1 MAGYYFEVGTK
12 FMINDKE
19 YMVRRDLELDYE
31 VENLNYKKIEIIRK
45 QELLN
50 LWWNGSLLFRVN
62 NEKEN
67 ENLLIIHNLDDL
79 DESSKSEALERFRI
93 LEPVIKGEVLPS
105 EINEYLKSLERKVG
119 KSTFYDW
126 KKDWERNED
135 IRSLVPKKPGPK
147 GSRTKKRVLK
157 LLNEAIENCV
167 YSDGKVTLEDI
178 HSELTCLIDEE
189 NKEAVEANEKL
200 EYISPATVRRRK
212 EELIDIY
219 RLDKEKYGT
228 VLAKLKR
235 DGAKEEVL
243 ATRPLQRVEIDWTTV
258 DVMLIDPT
266 DLKPKRPNLIYA
278 IDKYSGEPLGFFITF
293 NPVDSNALKQCLIH
307 VIMPKTYI
315 EDLYSLVQ
323 NKWVA
328 HGIPHTIVVDNS
340 TVNDSYEFEEACYQV
355 GVKEVQFCTI
365 DSGYQKGTIERA
377 FRELNTK
384 FIHDLKGTTL
394 SNIMEK
400 GRYDSM
406 GKACITIQ
414 GFIYMAHIAIVDMVS
429 HKYHTRRGNSPHNIW
444 KEGIAS
450 NSRLE
455 LQLPRSIDSLKI
467 MLMGG
472 SELRKIQQTGVVIE
486 NEYYQSKEL
495 MQLKNELEKYNRK
508 DEKVRV
514 RFDLSDMRKVYVY
527 NTFNNRYI
535 IADET
540 GFKRKK
546 IDMTLPVPYVTLEL
560 DSKRKSEIKKT
571 FNPRSRAIS
580 KRSIKLIQDQDEK
593 IVAKWKK
600 GHEPNETVSSSFIT
614 ETVLKTETNVN
625 IPLGNDDITILENE
639 QPTKNTKNKKD
650 DSKNESQDKDISYM
664 DYEITDIE
672 DLPSWETKTKTSP
685 KVG

>member
-228 VLAKLKR
+228 V
-235 DGAKEEVL
+235 
-243 ATRPLQRVEIDWTTV
+243 
-258 DVMLIDPT
+258 
-266 DLKPKRPNLIYA
+266 
-278 IDKYSGEPLGFFITF
+278 
-293 NPVDSNALKQCLIH
+293 
-307 VIMPKTYI
+307 
-315 EDLYSLVQ
+315 
-323 NKWVA
+323 
-328 HGIPHTIVVDNS
+328 
-340 TVNDSYEFEEACYQV
+340 
-355 GVKEVQFCTI
+355 
-365 DSGYQKGTIERA
+365 
-377 FRELNTK
+377 
-384 FIHDLKGTTL
+384 
-394 SNIMEK
+394 
-400 GRYDSM
+400 
-406 GKACITIQ
+406 
-414 GFIYMAHIAIVDMVS
+414 
-429 HKYHTRRGNSPHNIW
+429 
-444 KEGIAS
+444 
-450 NSRLE
+450 
-455 LQLPRSIDSLKI
+455 
-467 MLMGG
+467 
-472 SELRKIQQTGVVIE
+472 
-486 NEYYQSKEL
+486 
-495 MQLKNELEKYNRK
+495 
-508 DEKVRV
+508 
-514 RFDLSDMRKVYVY
+514 
-527 NTFNNRYI
+527 
-535 IADET
+535 
-540 GFKRKK
+540 
-546 IDMTLPVPYVTLEL
+546 
-560 DSKRKSEIKKT
+560 
-571 FNPRSRAIS
+571 
-580 KRSIKLIQDQDEK
+580 
-593 IVAKWKK
+593 
-600 GHEPNETVSSSFIT
+600 
-614 ETVLKTETNVN
+614 
-625 IPLGNDDITILENE
+625 
-639 QPTKNTKNKKD
+639 
-650 DSKNESQDKDISYM
+650 
-664 DYEITDIE
+664 
-672 DLPSWETKTKTSP
+672 
-685 KVG
+685 